1 MIYLVTAQNRLDYQG
16 QITHITASQALD
28 VLSQSPFLQLDCETT
43 GLDFIEDSLL
53 LVQVG
58 NATDQVIFDV
68 RQTMYPEIGVLL
80 TDKRMKL
87 LHNAVFDYKFLKKA
101 GVVLNNVWDTML
113 IEKLLH
119 NGEVVP
125 KGFYKLSGV
134 IQRYTGNE
142 ISKAQQTSFINF
154 NSTEFTYDQLLY
166 AAADVQ
172 YLEQVRLGQIAHLKQ
187 SDLLHCAKLE
197 NGACLAFGDI
207 EYNGMLV
214 DTEGWAALARTQEL
228 KALMFSACMDGIIL
242 RDPTF
247 AGFAPH
253 AYQTTLF
260 GTAEEDLNASVDINW
275 SSPAQ
280 VLPILQTV
288 IPKLENCDTKFLAT
302 AHRSDH
308 DLIDMYISYRES
320 AKLSSAFGE
329 EWLNKYV
336 KSDGKVHTRF
346 QQILRTGRVSSA
358 SPNMQQIPSNNEY
371 RNCFICPEGWSYISS
386 DFSSQELCI
395 IAYGSQDPV
404 WLAALERG
412 EDLHSVCADLVYGD
426 EWRAAAGPGC
436 EYVESKQKC
445 SCPKHKTLRTAVKS
459 INFGLAYGMGPNKL
473 SAQLQI
479 DVKEAEELIQQYF
492 KVFPSIKAYLDGNA
506 TDGKK
511 KGYIRTMDPYKRIR
525 YFPEWKGRATA
536 KVELGKIDRMS
547 RNTPIQGTAGDMT
560 KEAMIRCRQE
570 FQGDPDIQM
579 VMVVHD
585 QIDFIVKTDR
595 ISHYSKRITVH
606 MEAAGKSIITNGL
619 LKADTTTANAWE
631 K

>member
-1 MIYLVTAQNRLDYQG
+1 MIYLVTSQNRLDYNG
-16 QITHITASQALD
+16 HITHISAQQAITILKT
-28 VLSQSPFLQLDCETT
+28 SPVLQLDCETT
-43 GLDFIEDSLL
+43 GLNFIDDSLL

-68 RQTMYPEIGVLL
+68 RSTMYPELKALL
-80 TDKRMKL
+80 TDGRMKL

-101 GVVLNNVWDTML
+101 GIVLDKVWDTML

-119 NGEVVP
+119 NGEIVP

-134 IQRYTGNE
+134 IQRYTSHE
-142 ISKAQQTSFINF
+142 ISKAQQTSFIGF
-154 NSTEFTYDQLLY
+154 NDTEFTHDQLLY

-172 YLEQVRLGQIAHLKQ
+172 YLEQVRAGQIAHLKQ

-197 NGACLAFGDI
+197 NAACLAFGDI
-207 EYNGMLV
+207 EYNGMAV
-214 DTEGWAALARTQEL
+214 DTDNWAALAQMQVL
-228 KALMFSACMDGIIL
+228 KADMYGAMLSGIVL
-242 RDPTF
+242 REELF
-247 AGFAPH
+247 AEFAPQ
-253 AYQTTLF
+253 AYQTSLF
-260 GTAEEDLNASVDINW
+260 RSDAQALTDCITINW
-275 SSPAQ
+275 SSPSQ
-280 VLPILQTV
+280 VLPILQKI
-288 IPKLENCDTKFLAT
+288 IPELESCDTKYLSA
-302 AHRSDH
+302 AHRADH
-308 DLIDMYISYRES
+308 DLIDGYISYRES
-320 AKLSSAFGE
+320 SKLATAFGE

-336 KSDGKVHTRF
+336 CSDGKVHTRF

-371 RNCFICPEGWSYISS
+371 RNCFICPEGWSYVSS

-395 IAYGSQDPV
+395 IAFGSQDPV
-404 WLAALERG
+404 WLAALQRG

-426 EWRAAAGPGC
+426 EWHAAARPGC
-436 EYVESKQKC
+436 EFQATKEKC
-445 SCPKHKTLRTAVKS
+445 NCPEHKRLRTAVKS

-473 SAQLQI
+473 SDQLQI
-479 DVKEAEELIQQYF
+479 SIKEAEKLIAQYF
-492 KVFPSIKAYLDGNA
+492 KVFPSIKKYLDDSA
-506 TDGKK
+506 SLGKK
-511 KGYIRTMDPYKRIR
+511 RGYIRTMEPYKRIR
-525 YFPEWKGRATA
+525 YFPEWKGRATK
-536 KVELGKIDRMS
+536 KVDMGKIDRMS

-570 FQGDPDIQM
+570 FLDDPDIQM

-585 QIDFIVKTDR
+585 QIDFIVKSSR
-595 ISHYSKRITVH
+595 IDYYSERITVH